1 MEAEEREMAEQA
13 AHYLS
18 LAFKAHGMAV
28 LRLEIPELGHMSE
41 TVRATYKVWLYNQA
55 RDESGDHDGPTLRL
69 EEGVA
74 HFVREALNKQSMFVT
89 QFVPKPGGKWEH
101 NYNAV
106 SHSSQCCADAP
117 YLDKKVARQ
126 WKRLNAM
133 LSKGLNATCFPT
145 VFEFGC
151 TTDSQ

>member
-1 MEAEEREMAEQA
+1 MEAEEREMAELA
-13 AHYLS
+13 AHYLR
-18 LAFKAHGMAV
+18 LALKAQGMAV
-28 LRLEIPELGHMSE
+28 LRLEIPELGHMGE
-41 TVRATYKVWLYNQA
+41 TVRATYKVWLYDQA
-55 RDESGDHDGPTLRL
+55 RHESGDHDGPTLQL

-89 QFVPKPGGKWEH
+89 QFVPQPGGQWEH

-106 SHSSQCCADAP
+106 SHSSECDADAP
-117 YLDKKVARQ
+117 YLDEEVARL

-145 VFEFGC
+145 VFEFGR
-151 TTDSQ
+151 TTDLR